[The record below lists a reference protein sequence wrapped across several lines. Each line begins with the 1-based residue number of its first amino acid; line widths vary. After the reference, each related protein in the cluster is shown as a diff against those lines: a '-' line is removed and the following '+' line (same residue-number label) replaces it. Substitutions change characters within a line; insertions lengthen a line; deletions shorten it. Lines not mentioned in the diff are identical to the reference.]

1 MVLLVTHINAHYI
14 SQTQKNIVKRE
25 KAFEEYFRNNF
36 ERLNLYAL
44 HLVNDEEI
52 SRDIVSDAM
61 EYVWKN
67 YSCREDAE
75 WYRYC
80 VSFVRNRCI
89 DHLRRQMVHQRY
101 ADFIMHVVES
111 DYMPYVNADD
121 ERLGDIMRAI
131 DTLTPK
137 TRLVL
142 QECFLQ
148 HRTYKE
154 VAEELEISV
163 SGVKKHIMTALRILR
178 EKISKKY
185 KKQ

>member
-1 MVLLVTHINAHYI
+1 M
-14 SQTQKNIVKRE
+14 KRD
-25 KAFEEYFRNNF
+25 KAFEEFFRNNF

-44 HLVNDEEI
+44 HLVNDEEL

-67 YSCREDAE
+67 YSSRDDVG

-80 VSFVRNRCI
+80 MSFVRNRCI
-89 DHLRRQMVHQRY
+89 DHLRRQSVHQRY
-101 ADFIMHVVES
+101 VDFIMHVVER
-111 DYMPYVNADD
+111 DDTPYGNADD
-121 ERLGDIMRAI
+121 ERLGDIMRVM

-142 QECFLQ
+142 QECYLQ

-163 SGVKKHIMTALRILR
+163 SGVKKHIMTALRIMR

-185 KKQ
+185 KKE